1 MIGDIVMKI
10 MIVVKG
16 RNRHESKVNLLL
28 VSLKEIHGLIV
39 MHKETARRTD
49 FVFVFEI
56 QCGNRYGNSPSTLR
70 QPTIN
75 STLVNFFSPSFASSY

>member
-1 MIGDIVMKI
+1 MKI
-10 MIVVKG
+10 MIVVKE

-39 MHKETARRTD
+39 VHKETD

-56 QCGNRYGNSPSTLR
+56 QCGNRYGNSQSTLR

-75 STLVNFFSPSFASSY
+75 STLVQFFSPSFASSY